1 MRNIST
7 LFYGM
12 GQGMKNIFRNRMF
25 SLASIATMAACLF
38 LFGVFYAVI
47 VNFRS
52 MITKAETRVGITVFF
67 DAGITDEEIDEIG
80 KKIKLRAEVSEVELT
95 TAEEAWEQYKREKLS
110 PELVETFG
118 SDNPLE
124 NSASYTVYLNDISM
138 QDSLTRY
145 LKEMDGIRKVNN
157 KKDVSDSLTGINSVL
172 TVLAVSIIII
182 LLGVTIFL
190 IRITISTGVSVRR
203 QEISIMKL
211 IGATN
216 AFIRIP
222 YIVEGIIIGI
232 IGAIIPLVI
241 LNFSYGVI
249 ITAIKDNFDM
259 LLKSTEFVDGG
270 TIMKVLVPLSL
281 ALGIGI
287 GFIGSNVTL
296 GKQLKKI
303 EVKT

>member
-1 MRNIST
+1 MRKIST
-7 LFYGM
+7 FFYGM
-12 GQGMKNIFRNRMF
+12 GQGIKNIFRNRMF

-38 LFGVFYAVI
+38 LFGVFYSVI
-47 VNFRS
+47 ANFRTLIS
-52 MITKAETRVGITVFF
+52 KAETRVGITVFF
-67 DAGITDEEIDEIG
+67 DEGISDKEIEEIG
-80 KKIKLRAEVSEVELT
+80 RKIKLRAEVSELILT
-95 TAEEAWEQYKREKLS
+95 TADEAWEQYKKEKLS
-110 PELVETFG
+110 PELIETFG

-157 KKDVSDSLTGINSVL
+157 KKDVSESLMGINGVL
-172 TVLAVSIIII
+172 TVLAIAIIII
-182 LLGVTIFL
+182 LLGVTVFL
-190 IRITISTGVSVRR
+190 IGITISTGVSIRK

-216 AFIRIP
+216 FFIRIP
-222 YIVEGIIIGI
+222 YIVEGILIGL

-249 ITAIKDNFDM
+249 IRALQNNFE
-259 LLKSTEFVDGG
+259 LLLVGTEFVDSG
-270 TIMKVLVPLSL
+270 TIMRVLVPVSL
-281 ALGIGI
+281 AIGIGI

-296 GKQLKKI
+296 GKQLRKI
-303 EVKT
+303 EV

>member
-1 MRNIST
+1 MLKTSSF
-7 LFYGM
+7 FYGM
-12 GQGMKNIFRNRMF
+12 GQGIKNIFRNRMF

-38 LFGVFYAVI
+38 LFGVFYSVI
-47 VNFRS
+47 VNFRT
-52 MITKAETRVGITVFF
+52 MISKAETRVGITVFF
-67 DAGITDEEIDEIG
+67 NEGTTDEEILEIG
-80 KKIKLRAEVSEVELT
+80 EKIKLRAEVSELVLT
-95 TAEEAWEQYKREKLS
+95 TADEAWEQYKKEKLS
-110 PELVETFG
+110 PELIETFG

-124 NSASYTVYLNDISM
+124 NSASYTVYMNDISM
-138 QDSLTRY
+138 QESLVRY
-145 LKEMDGIRKVNN
+145 IKGIEGVRKINN
-157 KKDVSDSLTGINSVL
+157 KKDVTESLTGINSVL
-172 TVLAVSIIII
+172 TVLAVAMIII

-190 IRITISTGVSVRR
+190 IGITISTGVSIRK

-241 LNFSYGVI
+241 LNFTYGVI

-270 TIMKVLVPLSL
+270 TIMRVLVPLSL

-296 GKQLKKI
+296 GKQLRKI